1 MIFAYNQSGKKILPI
16 RYSGSK
22 VAELSGQQTVT
33 NTIKKSWADGF
44 REGSY
49 IVEGRKLKIIGN
61 IHPSGVGMNGNV
73 YSSTALAP
81 TLTTNKGEGLKI
93 FH

>member
-1 MIFAYNQSGKKILPI
+1 M
-16 RYSGSK
+16 SK
-22 VAELSGQQTVT
+22 NNVPLVSLNPCLFPQTVT

-73 YSSTALAP
+73 
-81 TLTTNKGEGLKI
+81 
-93 FH
+93 